1 MSDENVR
8 ARMEFI
14 SADKKCRTHENNN
27 SQKIIKFTKLYL
39 VSYDLSKEELL
50 NGFEENKTPG
60 EDGFTEEYYEAFFDL
75 IDRFH

>member
-1 MSDENVR
+1 MLINNV
-8 ARMEFI
+8 EL
-14 SADKKCRTHENNN
+14 T
-27 SQKIIKFTKLYL
+27 KIIKFTKLYL

-50 NGFEENKTPG
+50 NALKGFEENKTPG